1 MSTYIAPRKNFS
13 GSQASSTESAVAVAS
28 GALMILPVIGKRS
41 FWRWTAAVTGGALI
55 YRGLTQ
61 IPDSA
66 NAAGKRSAAEPVQHL
81 SKSITIG
88 KSPTDLYTLWRKPD
102 VLLRVMEPFGTVT
115 ILGTNHLRWSLDSH
129 LGKYESEATLIDDR
143 PGEMVHWRTTPG
155 NALQIDEFMRF
166 KPAPNGLGTEATLSY
181 DVDFSNVPA
190 GQMLRSITSFL
201 DRVPTS
207 AMRKI
212 LHNFKSFAETGEIPT
227 LTRNPSARAQKTH
240 GKGDLV

>member
-1 MSTYIAPRKNFS
+1 MSTYVAPCRNTPE
-13 GSQASSTESAVAVAS
+13 GQASTTESAVTLAS

-55 YRGLTQ
+55 YKGLTQ
-61 IPDSA
+61 FPETA
-66 NAAGKRSAAEPVQHL
+66 NGVRTRMAAEPVQHL

-115 ILGTNHLRWSLDSH
+115 ILGTNHLRWSLGSPF
-129 LGKYESEATLIDDR
+129 GKYESEATLIDDR

-155 NALQIDEFMRF
+155 NALQVDEFMRF
-166 KPAPNGLGTEATLSY
+166 KPAPNGLGTVATLSY
-181 DVDFSNVPA
+181 GIDFSNVPA
-190 GQMLRSITSFL
+190 GPMLRNITSFL
-201 DRVPTS
+201 DRVPSS

-212 LHNFKSFAETGEIPT
+212 LYNFKSFAETGEIPT
-227 LTRNPSARAQKTH
+227 LTRNSSARAQKTN

>member
-1 MSTYIAPRKNFS
+1 MSTYIAPRRNIS
-13 GSQASSTESAVAVAS
+13 GSQASTTESAVAVAS

-55 YRGLTQ
+55 YKGLTQ
-61 IPDSA
+61 LPETT
-66 NAAGKRSAAEPVQHL
+66 NGVTTRTAASPVQHL

-88 KSPTDLYTLWRKPD
+88 KSATDLYTLWRNPD

-115 ILGTNHLRWSLDSH
+115 IIGANHLRWSLESPI
-129 LGKYESEATLIDDR
+129 GKYESEATLVDDR

-155 NALQIDEFMRF
+155 NALQVDEFMRF

-181 DVDFSNVPA
+181 DVNFSNVPA
-190 GQMLRSITSFL
+190 GPMVRSITSFL
-201 DRVPTS
+201 DRVPSS

-212 LHNFKSFAETGEIPT
+212 LYNFKSFAETGEIPT
-227 LTRNPSARAQKTH
+227 LTRNPSARAQKTN